1 MLIQVFFV
9 VVGSREVFRGHA
21 TQLAAGF
28 LMGTSA
34 MLSELFFVLMCV
46 FFTYGQVAANA
57 GVDSAQADKAMG
69 SFCLF
74 NFIMYAVF
82 AIIVSVHR
90 DTFGIGESPAGG
102 LSQQSAGKQTD
113 YPEDDEQL

>member
-1 MLIQVFFV
+1 M
-9 VVGSREVFRGHA
+9 
-21 TQLAAGF
+21 
-28 LMGTSA
+28 
-34 MLSELFFVLMCV
+34 
-46 FFTYGQVAANA
+46 
-57 GVDSAQADKAMG
+57 ADNAMG

-90 DTFGIGESPAGG
+90 DTFGALDGG
-102 LSQQSAGKQTD
+102 SAGTNAGALSKNE

>member
-1 MLIQVFFV
+1 
-9 VVGSREVFRGHA
+9 
-21 TQLAAGF
+21 
-28 LMGTSA
+28 
-34 MLSELFFVLMCV
+34 
-46 FFTYGQVAANA
+46 
-57 GVDSAQADKAMG
+57 MG

-90 DTFGIGESPAGG
+90 DTFGVAEGHVDGG
-102 LSQQSAGKQTD
+102 VSTGGGAALSKQND

>member
-1 MLIQVFFV
+1 ML
-9 VVGSREVFRGHA
+9 G
-21 TQLAAGF
+21 
-28 LMGTSA
+28 
-34 MLSELFFVLMCV
+34 
-46 FFTYGQVAANA
+46 
-57 GVDSAQADKAMG
+57 SAQADNAMG

-90 DTFGIGESPAGG
+90 DTFGVAETQSGAGF
-102 LSQQSAGKQTD
+102 SQQAGKQTD